1 MLILLITVLSVL
13 GFVAIMVIDAK
24 LDLRSEG
31 KEMRKALREGGIP
44 KYGIAFEALGIFPSD
59 IDLEKGLGPPDRF
72 AGQDLEGADLERA
85 YLVGHDLSDTNLK
98 NANLRGAILILAD
111 FDGTNFEGA
120 DLEGARLWR
129 PSGDSRDYGLMRE
142 AIYDEHTIWPI
153 DDWATIWP
161 MDDPPWPPS
170 NQPSPN
176 SETKAKD
183 VFERFKKC
191 VEECDIYLAL
201 DGEEVELTTEAAFPQ
216 VATAL
221 IAYPMEDEVDEFDVT
236 ILLLCLGAEFQF
248 VHEDGEEQGVTTIGA
263 VYDLLLNHL

>member
-13 GFVAIMVIDAK
+13 GFVALMMIDAK
-24 LDLRSEG
+24 LGLRSEG

-120 DLEGARLWR
+120 DLEGARLWGR
-129 PSGDSRDYGLMRE
+129 SGPDLASYGLMRE
-142 AIYDEHTIWPI
+142 ATYDEHTIWPK
-153 DDWATIWP
+153 DA
-161 MDDPPWPPS
+161 PPWPSS
-170 NQPSPN
+170 NQPSTN
-176 SETKAKD
+176 SETEAKD
-183 VFERFKKC
+183 VFECFKKC
-191 VEECDIYLAL
+191 VEECQIYLAL
-201 DGEEVELTTEAAFPQ
+201 DGE
-216 VATAL
+216 
-221 IAYPMEDEVDEFDVT
+221 
-236 ILLLCLGAEFQF
+236 
-248 VHEDGEEQGVTTIGA
+248 
-263 VYDLLLNHL
+263 